1 MTSEGVMRAA
11 FQPPRR
17 ITVVAA
23 VIPVAAPT
31 VGTIPLRVHPIP
43 PAVSAAAAHH
53 QESPFRSPPCA

>member
-1 MTSEGVMRAA
+1 MRAG

-31 VGTIPLRVHPIP
+31 VGTIPLRVPPIP

>member
-1 MTSEGVMRAA
+1 MRAG

-17 ITVVAA
+17 MTVVAA